1 MTIQEQTEYV
11 ARAIWDQRVKWAAE
25 SGVNIETWG
34 DGRIPKANGIMAEA
48 RAAIEAMAEIDP
60 TR

>member
-1 MTIQEQTEYV
+1 MTIDEQTEYV
-11 ARAIWDQRVKWAAE
+11 AKAIWVQRVKWARA
-25 SGVNIETWG
+25 SGIELEEWG
-34 DGRIPKANGIMAEA
+34 NGDVPRMNGIFAEA